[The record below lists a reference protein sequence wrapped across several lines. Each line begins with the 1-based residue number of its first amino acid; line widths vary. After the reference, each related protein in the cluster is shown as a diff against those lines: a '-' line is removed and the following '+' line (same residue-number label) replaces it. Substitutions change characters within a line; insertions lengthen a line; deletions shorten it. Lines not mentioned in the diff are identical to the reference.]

1 MAGHNADSFILGEV
15 FFAFKVVF
23 LNSFF
28 FFFFCLFIIAE
39 GWPKLFYS
47 ISNLYSAC
55 AHVTPIKNREYSWDV
70 QASVKLLLRL
80 LHMLPVLSIVKEQ
93 LKNTA

>member
-1 MAGHNADSFILGEV
+1 MQILSFLV
-15 FFAFKVVF
+15 RFSLLSRVYF
-23 LNSFF
+23 LFIFF
-28 FFFFCLFIIAE
+28 FFFVCLFIIAE